1 MKKTLFILAIMILC
15 VSLVACVQQSKPQ
28 PVNKEESQQT
38 SGDSTQSN
46 STDEKV
52 KILNAATYWMSDNA
66 EPTKSWNGWVV
77 ARFGAGENLI
87 QLDENMRFKPVI
99 AESWEQVDELTTVF
113 NIREGIKFHNGNLVD
128 SKACKAS
135 IERALEITNRDD
147 VKLPIE
153 SITAEGQKLTIK
165 TSEVIPTLINLLADP
180 VYIIVDVS
188 VSDEVDFSLTPIC
201 TGPFKI
207 TEYETGVGI
216 KLEKNKDYWKSPV
229 DVDVINVKLIK
240 DTSARAMALQSGEV
254 DFVTALNR
262 KDLGLFEGKD
272 EFVVQRGPN
281 LRVAFLALNMN
292 KSYMQKS
299 EFRQALAYGIDK
311 KTYAKEL
318 YDATMAKGPFN
329 ETLSFGYKGEDYY
342 SYDPDKARELLDK
355 IGYIDKN
362 GDGIREIDGKNI
374 VLQYATL
381 SHFGR
386 DAANTGVA
394 MQSQY
399 KEIGLGLEITQYENL
414 SDIANSKEFDIIWDR
429 WTSTPTADPQYLF
442 ETAYKTGSKANRGN
456 YSNPEF
462 DAICEELANT
472 LKKEDRDKL
481 GVKGSEILMEDAGI
495 IFLFYLEGSVVTR
508 SNVEGIHRFVSDIY
522 HIDERVKMK

>member
-1 MKKTLFILAIMILC
+1 MKKFLVVLAAIVLC
-15 VSLVACVQQSKPQ
+15 VTFVACGQQK
-28 PVNKEESQQT
+28 KSQKANN
-38 SGDSTQSN
+38 DSIQSN
-46 STDEKV
+46 NPKEIKT
-52 KILNAATYWMSDNA
+52 LNVATYWMSDNV

-77 ARFGAGENLI
+77 ARFGAGENLV
-87 QLDENMRFKPVI
+87 QLDENMRFKAAI
-99 AESWEQVDELTTVF
+99 AESWEPVDELTTVF
-113 NIREGIKFHNGNLVD
+113 TIREGMKFHNGNPVNA
-128 SKACKAS
+128 KACKAS
-135 IERALEITNRDD
+135 IERALEITNRED

-165 TSEVIPTLINLLADP
+165 TSEVTPTLINLLADP
-180 VYIIVDVS
+180 VYIIVDAS
-188 VSDEVDFSLTPIC
+188 VADEDGFALKPVT

-207 TEYETGVGI
+207 VDYKPDVGI
-216 KLEKNKDYWKSPV
+216 TLEKNEDYWKCEV

-254 DFVTALNR
+254 DFATALNR

-272 EFVVQRGPN
+272 EYIVQRGPN
-281 LRVAFLALNMN
+281 LRVAFLALNM
-292 KSYMQKS
+292 KKPYMKKP

-342 SYDPDKARELLDK
+342 SYDPDKARQLLDK
-355 IGYIDKN
+355 VGVVDTD

-374 VLQYATL
+374 VLQYVTL

-414 SDIANSKEFDIIWDR
+414 SDIANSKEVDIIWDR
-429 WTSTPTADPQYLF
+429 WTSAPTADPQYLF
-442 ETAYKTGSKANRGN
+442 ETAYKTGSSANRGN

-462 DAICEELANT
+462 DAICDELDKTIN
-472 LKKEDRDKL
+472 KEDRDRL
-481 GVKGSEILMEDAGI
+481 GIKGSETLMKDAGV
-495 IFLFYLEGSVVTR
+495 IFLFYLEGSVVTK
-508 SNVEGIHRFVSDIY
+508 SNVEGVHRFVSDIY